1 MVANRTPLIWSPE
14 AIADLESIWDFYID
28 AAGQRTAE
36 NVVREIAETCTLIE
50 EHPHAGRTRD
60 DVRPGLRSLVSHPN
74 IIFYRIRDGVPEI
87 MRVLDGRRDIDS
99 IFEG

>member
-36 NVVREIAETCTLIE
+36 KRGPRNCRN
-50 EHPHAGRTRD
+50 
-60 DVRPGLRSLVSHPN
+60 LRL
-74 IIFYRIRDGVPEI
+74 
-87 MRVLDGRRDIDS
+87 
-99 IFEG
+99 EGWSWRLQ

>member
-36 NVVREIAETCTLIE
+36 NVVREIAETCGLKGG
-50 EHPHAGRTRD
+50 AGASSRQMGLNPPRL
-60 DVRPGLRSLVSHPN
+60 RPG
-74 IIFYRIRDGVPEI
+74 RIAQIPLPDGCEEFP
-87 MRVLDGRRDIDS
+87 DI
-99 IFEG
+99 E